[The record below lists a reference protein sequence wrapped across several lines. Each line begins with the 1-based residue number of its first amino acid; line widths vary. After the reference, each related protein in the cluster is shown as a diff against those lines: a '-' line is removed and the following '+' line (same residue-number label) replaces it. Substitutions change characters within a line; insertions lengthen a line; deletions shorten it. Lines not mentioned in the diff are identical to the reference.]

1 MPLVAGLF
9 THSFGSRAKDGQNR
23 VRRRSAVTPRTVFD
37 VVPRSRNRSV
47 SGHFSTATAPVSR
60 DLRCFFFFCPPP
72 NKWPLEVSRDLRWFP
87 PWLLRSHEM
96 FIDFF
101 FFLNVYFNNN
111 YFNCSTISQRRWFKM
126 LRGYKYGR
134 GIIQKEH
141 EWMSKFTPAPTTP
154 PHYYIQRLWTCLIVR

>member
-60 DLRCFFFFCPPP
+60 DLRCFFFLSPPSDHL
-72 NKWPLEVSRDLRWFP
+72 KYRESCDCFHLD
-87 PWLLRSHEM
+87 RSGLARCSWT
-96 FIDFF
+96 F
-101 FFLNVYFNNN
+101 FFLTFI
-111 YFNCSTISQRRWFKM
+111 STI
-126 LRGYKYGR
+126 
-134 GIIQKEH
+134 IISIVQQYRNEDD
-141 EWMSKFTPAPTTP
+141 SKCSEDTNM
-154 PHYYIQRLWTCLIVR
+154 VEE

>member
-60 DLRCFFFFCPPP
+60 DLRCFFFLSPPP
-72 NKWPLEVSRDLRWFP
+72 TSDHLKYREICDGFHLDCSGLARCSLT
-87 PWLLRSHEM
+87 
-96 FIDFF
+96 F